1 MIKIETVADR
11 PNARRVQVTADFP
24 AGAEAESNPM
34 AHRVS
39 RQIVFELAGGKQPAA
54 DDSPPAEKASTRTE
68 TIQLD
73 VRSGEPTMKTTQ
85 PEHAFGPRANS
96 RSGGFTLVELLVVI
110 AIIGVMVS
118 MLLPAI
124 NGMRESA
131 RRSTCENKVVRLM
144 MALEQYQSAHESLPS
159 GVVNP
164 DGPIRSEAVGMHHG
178 WLEQVLPYIDEG
190 NVFRN
195 IDFNVS
201 VYDEKNAPV
210 RKLRIAEFICPSEV
224 EVDRPMSSYAGC
236 HHDVEAPIDADN
248 HGTLFLNSHV
258 SNRDIPDGAA
268 HTLLAG
274 EKIFT
279 LGDLGWMSGT
289 RATLRN
295 TGHRIGSGPSR
306 RLLAEGD
313 AASADPD
320 ADPLFVGGFASYHPG
335 GAVFG
340 FADGS
345 VEFLGDE
352 IDQTVFEQ
360 LGNRA
365 DGALVDDTMLH

>member
-1 MIKIETVADR
+1 
-11 PNARRVQVTADFP
+11 
-24 AGAEAESNPM
+24 M

-39 RQIVFELAGGKQPAA
+39 RQIVFELAGGKKPAA
-54 DDSPPAEKASTRTE
+54 GDSPPTDKVSNATE
-68 TIQLD
+68 TIPLD
-73 VRSGEPTMKTTQ
+73 VCSGETTMKTTQ

-96 RSGGFTLVELLVVI
+96 RRGFTLVELLVVI
-110 AIIGVMVS
+110 AIIGVMVA

-159 GVVNP
+159 GVINP

-195 IDFNVS
+195 IDFTVS

-268 HTLLAG
+268 HTLLTG
-274 EKIFT
+274 EKIFIARRFG
-279 LGDLGWMSGT
+279 LDERHPGHAAKYRPSYRQ
-289 RATLRN
+289 RASAAPRR
-295 TGHRIGSGPSR
+295 GGGRRIGRSR
-306 RLLAEGD
+306 RRSVVRRRIRQLSSGRRRVRLCRRQRRVPRRRD
-313 AASADPD
+313 RPNRLRAAWQ
-320 ADPLFVGGFASYHPG
+320 PG
-335 GAVFG
+335 RR
-340 FADGS
+340 
-345 VEFLGDE
+345 
-352 IDQTVFEQ
+352 T
-360 LGNRA
+360 
-365 DGALVDDTMLH
+365 LVDDTMLH